1 MDDLQI
7 NMTKSNIFY
16 SNEYFLLEKEED
28 SEEGI
33 PFDDLLISSF
43 TEMFPRI

>member
-1 MDDLQI
+1 MNDLQI

-28 SEEGI
+28 SGEGI
-33 PFDDLLISSF
+33 PFDDLLITSF
-43 TEMFPRI
+43 TKMLSRI

>member
-1 MDDLQI
+1 MNDLQI

-16 SNEYFLLEKEED
+16 SNEYFLLEKEEGP
-28 SEEGI
+28 EEGI

-43 TEMFPRI
+43 AKMFP